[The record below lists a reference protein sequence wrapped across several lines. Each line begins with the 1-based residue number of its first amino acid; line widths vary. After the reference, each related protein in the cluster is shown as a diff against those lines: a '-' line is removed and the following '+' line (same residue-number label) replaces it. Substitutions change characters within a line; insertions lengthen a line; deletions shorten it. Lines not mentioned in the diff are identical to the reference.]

1 MSNNIS
7 LHLLNSVDY
16 TNNIKLINSNNSS
29 ENMTN
34 EPFYIKELKIQ
45 IINKLLIPISN
56 DDLDTVVENDFL
68 ISFYKD
74 KIQQFL
80 SLFPNKF
87 QLQTFKYILDV
98 VNYAIIYHRIILA
111 SRRNEL
117 KDKEFGK
124 IQKHLG
130 IVQFKVEYVLY
141 DEILGKPDRK
151 NREKYKPEIIN
162 DIRLQLNL
170 VDITFQKIKIFITQ
184 KYKC

>member
-1 MSNNIS
+1 MSNIS
-7 LHLLNSVDY
+7 LHLLNSIDY
-16 TNNIKLINSNNSS
+16 TNNIKLIDTNNSS
-29 ENMTN
+29 DNMTN
-34 EPFYIKELKIQ
+34 EPFYIKELKTQ

-56 DDLDTVVENDFL
+56 DDLDKVVENDFL

-80 SLFPNKF
+80 ILFQNKF

-111 SRRNEL
+111 SRRNDL

-141 DEILGKPDRK
+141 DEILGKPNRK
-151 NREKYKPEIIN
+151 NGEKYKLEILN
-162 DIRLQLNL
+162 DIRLQLN
-170 VDITFQKIKIFITQ
+170 VIDITFQKIQTFITQ
-184 KYKC
+184 KYNC